1 MGIFRSKRSRA
12 DALNIAEDTMRDSA
26 SRGEG
31 GIVTALASAMAL
43 LFSAYSLYET
53 SVRRPDLRAFV
64 PPVIRYSSPYTNSNF
79 EVFEVP
85 VTFLNLG
92 ARAGTVLSMDLEVE
106 NPRQKTKKLF
116 YSADFGRWTMD
127 NASHYNFRP
136 YAPISLPGKASTS
149 ESVLFYAR
157 PDEKIEQV
165 ANDQGLYRF
174 KLTLNTVFPE
184 DLGFF
189 DRYWLIKPTPV
200 TFEMV
205 MPEIDHRV
213 FTQGTLP
220 LHAPNWHVAEPGAAA
235 PASEAPAAKAEKMPT
250 PAEAAADEAEAHK
263 TDCLNNPGATITSAG
278 FDLKTG
284 KATSSDYVCPDTP
297 DPKAK

>member
-1 MGIFRSKRSRA
+1 MAMFRSKRARG
-12 DALNIAEDTMRDSA
+12 DVLEMTEDTMRKRRSTGD
-26 SRGEG
+26 G
-31 GIVTALASAMAL
+31 GTITAVASALAL

-64 PPVIRYSSPYTNSNF
+64 PPVIRYSSPYNNSNF

-127 NASHYNFRP
+127 NANHYNFRP
-136 YAPISLPGKASTS
+136 FAPISLPGKASTS

-157 PDEKIEQV
+157 ADETVEQV
-165 ANDQGLYRF
+165 GADKGLYKF

-184 DLGFF
+184 DLGVV
-189 DRYWLIKPTPV
+189 DRFWLIKPAPV
-200 TFEMV
+200 NFEME

-220 LHAPNWHVAEPGAAA
+220 LHAPNWHVAGPDA
-235 PASEAPAAKAEKMPT
+235 PQ
-250 PAEAAADEAEAHK
+250 
-263 TDCLNNPGATITSAG
+263 
-278 FDLKTG
+278 
-284 KATSSDYVCPDTP
+284 
-297 DPKAK
+297 